1 MIDQEKDPVKYLFSR
16 IPNDEIGRAFVEQ
29 ARLYLNTDR
38 FKLRVRGQGL
48 KSGEDWRKH
57 EYGAPISKSTHLR
70 VYAEDQ
76 NQKGV
81 MNALC
86 FELWEARQK
95 ASAIRNQLKSLA
107 EGI

>member
-1 MIDQEKDPVKYLFSR
+1 MDKKEKDPVRYLFSK
-16 IPNDEIGRAFVEQ
+16 IPNDEHGRAFIDQ
-29 ARLYLNTDR
+29 ARLYLNSDR

-48 KSGEDWRKH
+48 KAGEDWRQH
-57 EYGAPISKSTHLR
+57 EYGAPLSKSTHLR

-76 NQKGV
+76 KQKDDI
-81 MNALC
+81 NALC
-86 FELWEARQK
+86 YELWEARQK